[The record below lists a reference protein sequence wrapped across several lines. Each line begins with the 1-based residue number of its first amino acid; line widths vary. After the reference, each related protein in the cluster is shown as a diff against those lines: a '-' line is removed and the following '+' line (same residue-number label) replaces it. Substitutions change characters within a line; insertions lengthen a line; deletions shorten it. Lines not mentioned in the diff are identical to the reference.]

1 MRNKLQAMAS
11 VADNV
16 TGHVV
21 KLLEK
26 KDMWKDTIFVVS
38 SDNGGAPCAG
48 SNYPLKGCKG
58 TFFEGGVRVIAFAN
72 GGFPPEAV
80 KGTTSKAFIHIV
92 DWYTTFCKLAGVFP
106 SDSGPGKFPVDGLD
120 VWPIL
125 TGESSTTAHEEIVLG
140 YDFVTSGAIIA
151 GDYKL
156 IVNQTYHQCDDLM
169 WTSLDYPCKDGPT
182 GEPCKP

>member
-1 MRNKLQAMAS
+1 
-11 VADNV
+11 
-16 TGHVV
+16 
-21 KLLEK
+21 
-26 KDMWKDTIFVVS
+26 MWKDTIFVVS

-80 KGTTSKAFIHIV
+80 KGTTSKAFIHIA
-92 DWYTTFCKLAGVFP
+92 DWYITFCKLASVFP